1 MAVTRRPRKI
11 EDIYP
16 LSPLQEGLLFHNVLE
31 GTATD
36 VYVAQVTTD
45 FEGPLDTEALRNAS
59 AALLAR
65 YPNLRVA
72 FRQRKSGE
80 WAQLVLREVD
90 LPWRTVDLGDLPET
104 SRASRAEAE
113 ALEDRSRRFDLGQ
126 APLVR
131 FTLIHLGGQRHR
143 FVLTNHHILL
153 DGWSMQILMRE
164 LLALYLAKGDDSGLP
179 RPRPYRDH
187 LTWLAEQDTGAA
199 IRAWSEA
206 LAGLE
211 EPTRVAALA
220 PGQPPVVPEQVRFG
234 LDGRETQALTAL
246 AREHGLTLNT
256 VVQGAW
262 SLLLSR
268 ITGIDDVVFGVTVSG
283 RPPELDGVEDM
294 VGLFI
299 NTLPLRLR
307 LRPAEPLAAMLARL
321 QEEQSRLLA
330 HQHLGL
336 AEIQRLTDVGELFDT
351 SMVFENYPLDA
362 SGLDRATDGLRVLRT
377 EGYDATHY
385 PLGLVCMPDS
395 TLRFQLDYRPDVFRR
410 EEAEELA
417 EHLLGILRLLL
428 DAPQAP
434 VGRVD
439 ALAAGQRERLLVDWN
454 RTERPVPAGILPRLF
469 ETQVARTPDETA
481 VVFQD
486 TRVTYRELNA
496 RVNRL
501 ARLFTEQGVG
511 PEDVVAVVLPRSV
524 DSMVALLA
532 AMKAGAVYLP
542 VDPEYPADRT
552 SFMLTDSAPSLVV
565 TVSTAADRVAVLD
578 GSGVPVIRLDGAETR
593 DALDGRPDTN
603 PVAAP
608 VTPAGGAYILYTS
621 GSTGRPKAALIT
633 HASLSNLLHHHQY
646 EVLSRVVDSVGG
658 RRLRMAHTASF
669 SFDASWGLFLWMAAH
684 GHELHLLDD
693 DTRHDPEA
701 FARQVHEQRIDVVDM
716 TPSECQHLLLAGL
729 LDADRHRPSLV
740 VLGGE
745 AIGEGLRRELTSV
758 DGLLAFNFYG
768 PTECTADS
776 VTGVVRDAR
785 PAELGTPVS
794 NAQVYVLDA
803 ALRPAPVGVAG
814 ELYVAGAGV
823 ARGYLGRPG
832 LTSERFVANPFG
844 PAGSRMYRTG
854 DVVRWTDEGLVEFI
868 GRADDQ
874 VKVRGFRIE
883 LGEIE
888 SLLGA
893 HGSVAQAA
901 VVVREDR
908 PGDKRLVAYVSPTEG
923 TGAGPAALR
932 QYVAERLPQHM
943 VPAAVVPLP
952 ELPLTPTGKLDRRA
966 LPAPDWDGAI
976 ESARRPRTGQEE
988 ILAHL
993 FADVLGLERVGI
1005 DDSFF
1010 DLGGHSLLATRL
1022 VSRIRTALGVELS
1035 VRALFET
1042 PSVAGLAGLLGQAV
1056 SARTPV
1062 VARAVRPERL
1072 PLSYAQQ
1079 RLWFLHQYEP
1089 GSALYNIPV
1098 ALRLTGTLDEEALH
1112 AALADVTA
1120 RHEALRTV
1128 YAQDDQGTQ
1137 GAHQIILTPDRATPA
1152 FEVREVTE
1160 DQLASELSDA
1170 VGQGFD
1176 LTRDLPLRTTLF
1188 HLGETEHVLLLVVH
1202 HIAADGWS
1210 LTPLA
1215 RDLTTAYGAR
1225 IAGQG
1230 PAWAP
1235 LPVQYADHTL
1245 WQRDVLGTEDDPD
1258 SVLSKQLAYWTQTL
1272 AGLPAE
1278 LELPTDRP
1286 RPTTPSHQGGTVT
1299 FTIPADLHTRI
1310 TRLARQEQAST
1321 FMVLQAALAVLLS
1334 RLGAGTD
1341 IPIGSPIAGR
1351 TDDAVED
1358 LVGFFVNTLVL
1369 RTDLTGNP
1377 TFTELLARVRETD
1390 LAAYAHQDIPFE
1402 RLVEALNPERSTSR
1416 HPLFQTMLSLHNL
1429 DSRTATASLASW
1441 PGVETSE
1448 QSIGSSAARF
1458 DLAFN
1463 LGELYNDDSS
1473 AAGIDAELEFSADL
1487 FDRES
1492 AELLGRRFVRVLE
1505 TVVSAPGA
1513 RVGRVGVLAVDERLR
1528 VLEEWNDTR
1537 SADADA
1543 DAGVGVGGDVVGRFR
1558 AQVARVPGAAAVVF
1572 GGVAVSYAELDAR
1585 SDRLARLLVEAG
1597 VGPERYA
1604 AVMLPRTAD
1613 LVTVLLAV
1621 LKTGGAYLPLDAD
1634 FPADRL
1640 AFMQEETRPVLVID
1654 EQWLEGARERE
1665 PHPATHLPAL
1675 TRPDQA
1681 AYVLY
1686 TSGSTGR
1693 PKGVVVSR
1701 GALANLL
1708 TDMRE
1713 RIPLADGDRL
1723 LAVTTVGFDIAGL
1736 ELFAPLTAGAAVVVA
1751 PTGVVHDPEQ
1761 LRALLTGEQI
1771 TVMQATPSL
1780 WRSVADDAGAAAA
1793 LAGVR
1798 VLAGGEALP
1807 ADLADRL
1814 TEAAA
1819 QVTNVYGPT
1828 ETTIWSTATTLT
1840 TGAPVTIGRPLT
1852 NTRVYVLDD
1861 HLQPVPVGV
1870 PGELYIAGEGVA
1882 RGYQLRPAL
1891 TAERFVADPY
1901 GPAGTRMYRTGDV
1914 VRWTPDGHLTYLRRA
1929 DDQVKVRGHR
1939 IELGEIE
1946 ALLGSHPAVA
1956 RAAVIVRDE
1965 RLVAY
1970 TTGEAVTPED
1980 LRSHLAQSLPAYM
1993 VPSAFVVLDVL
2004 PLTANGKLDR
2014 KALPTP
2020 RWDGVESSGRG
2031 PRNDREEILCHLFA
2045 DVLGLERV
2053 GIDDSFFD
2061 LGGHSLLAT
2070 RLVARIRTT
2079 LGAELSV
2086 RALFDTPSVAGL
2098 AHVLTGA
2105 GHARA
2110 AVTAQ
2115 PRPARIPL
2123 SPAQQGQWFLHKLE
2137 GPNAT
2142 YNIPIALRLT
2152 GTLDHDALRAALT
2165 DVTARHE
2172 ALRTVYAEDDQGARQ
2187 IILTP
2192 DQATPVFEVCAVTS
2206 DGLVGALAD
2215 AARHA
2220 FDLTRELPLRT
2231 TLFRLDESE
2240 HVLLLLVH
2248 HIAADEGSFA
2258 PLARDLTTAYTA
2270 RTTGQDPAWAPL
2282 PVQYA
2287 DHTLWQRDVLGTEDD
2302 PDSVLSKQLAYWT
2315 QTLAGLPA
2323 ELELPTDRPRPATPS
2338 HQGGTV
2344 TFTIPTDLRERIEA
2358 LARQEQASTFMVL
2371 QAALAVLLSRL
2382 GAGTDIP
2389 IGSPIAGRTDD
2400 AVEDLVGF
2408 FVNTLVLRTDLTGNP
2423 TFTQLLARVRE
2434 TDLAAYAHQDIPFER
2449 LVEALNPERSANRH
2463 PLFQVRLVVQNA
2475 DPRSSAGNALALPGL
2490 SVSTEATSDEGA
2502 KFDLLLRLYDADSGL
2517 GGVLEYSADLYDA
2530 STAESL
2536 AERFVRVLRNAVTD
2550 PERPVGRIDVL
2561 DAAER
2566 GRLLETWNATAR
2578 DVEPASVVELFAA
2591 QVARTP
2597 DAEALLFEESTLTY
2611 AELDERSN
2619 RLARLLVEHGVGPER
2634 FVAVALPRSVE
2645 LIVSLLAV
2653 LKAGG
2658 AYLPLDLDQPAERV
2672 RYMVE
2677 DADPL
2682 LIVTDERSSGLLAG
2696 TPDRKVL
2703 RWDAEETRRAPS
2715 EASGD
2720 AIGSRGGTAAD
2731 RFRPGGLPLPNDPAY
2746 VIYTSGS
2753 TGRPKGVVVEHRSV
2767 GAYLQRA
2774 RRVYPDAAGTAL
2786 LHSRIAFDL
2795 TVTALY
2801 TPLVS
2806 GGRVRLA
2813 DLKDESG
2820 SSVTSVRPTF
2830 MKATPSH
2837 LALLGSL
2844 PDTASPTGTLMLGG
2858 EQLLGENLAEWRARH
2873 PDVTVVNAYGPT
2885 EATVNCTDYT
2895 LEPGA
2900 PTPSGPVPI
2909 GRPFWNTRAYVLDAN
2924 LQPVPA
2930 GVPGELYIAGT
2941 GLARGYLGRPD
2952 MTAERFVANP
2962 FDASGSGSR
2971 MYRTGDLALWGR
2983 DGQLRYVGRAD
2994 QQVKLRGYR
3003 LELGE
3008 IESVL
3013 VGMTGV
3019 HQAAVLLREDGS
3031 GDKRLVAYVV
3041 PGSGHGT
3048 APTAATLRAHAAESL
3063 PDYMVPSAF
3072 VLLDALP
3079 LTANGKLDRGALPV
3093 PVEDREPSTAAQKAH
3108 NPWEEVLGRLFADVL
3123 GVEEVGREDDFFEL
3137 GGHSLLAIRLLA
3149 RARSALGMTLSVR
3162 DMFDNPTV
3170 AGLARLMTVA
3180 GRTGRPVV
3188 ARAVRPERLPLSYA
3202 QQRLWFLHQYEPGS
3216 ALYNIPV
3223 ALRLTGTLDHDALRA
3238 ALADVTARHEALRT
3252 VYAQDDQG
3260 AHQIILTPDR
3270 ATPVF
3275 EVREVTEE
3283 RLDGELSDAVG
3294 QGFDLTRDL
3303 PLRTTL
3309 FHLGETDH
3317 VLLLVVHHIAAD
3329 GWSLTP
3335 LARDLTTA
3343 YGARIAGQA
3352 PAWAP
3357 LPVQYADHTLWQ
3369 RDVLGT
3375 EDDPDSVLSKQ
3386 LAYWEKTLAGLPA
3399 ELELPT
3405 DRPRPATPS
3414 HQGGTVTFTIPAD
3427 LHTRIT
3433 HLARQEQA
3441 STFMVLQAA
3450 LAVLLSR
3457 LGAGTDIPIGSPIA
3471 GRTDDAVED
3480 LVGFFVNTLVL
3491 RTDLTGNPT
3500 FTELL
3505 ARVRETDLAA
3515 YAHQDIPFERLVEA
3529 VNPERST
3536 SRHPL
3541 FQTMLSLQNVDPAAV
3556 ATAGR
3561 FPGLSVS
3568 PVDAEAAVSKF
3579 DLLLAMQELEAPD
3592 GGRSGGVRAVLEF
3605 SADLFDQ
3612 ESAERL
3618 SRRFVQI
3625 LDAVTAAPDTRIGQA
3640 PVLDTDEQHT
3650 LLTQWAHGTTT
3661 PTTNDLDLIG
3671 QLRTHATR
3679 TPDAAAVIYGDTAT
3693 SYADLDARS
3702 DRLARLLVEAGMGP
3716 ERYAA
3721 VLLPRTTD
3729 LVTVLLAVL
3738 KTGGAYLP
3746 LDADFPADRLAF
3758 MQEETR
3764 PVLVIDEQWLERA
3777 WEREPAAGGVLPA
3790 SVDPAL
3796 AAYVLYTSGSTGRPK
3811 GVVVSRGALANLLT
3825 DMRQRIPL
3833 TSEDRLLA
3841 VTTVG
3846 FDIAGLELFAPLTAG
3861 AAVIVAPSGVV
3872 HEPKQLRA
3880 LLTGERVTVM
3890 QATPSLW
3897 RSVADDAG
3905 AAAALAGVRV
3915 LAGGEAL
3922 PADLAGRL
3930 TEAAAQ
3936 VTNVYGPTETTI
3948 WSTATTLTAG
3958 EPVTIGQPLANTR
3971 VYVLDDH
3978 LQPVPVGV
3986 PGELYIAGEGV
3997 ARGYQLRPALTAER
4011 FVADPYGPAGTR
4023 MYRTG
4028 DVVRWTPDGRLTY
4041 LRRADDQVKVR
4052 GHRIELGEIEALLGS
4067 HPAVAR
4073 AAVIVRD
4080 ERLIAYTTGEAVTPE
4095 DLRSHLAQSLPAYM
4109 VPSAF
4114 VTLDALPLT
4123 ANGKLDRKAL
4133 PDPDWDGVNASARGP
4148 RTPHEE
4154 VLCHLFADVL
4164 GLERVGI
4171 DDSFFDLGGHSL
4183 LATRLVSRIRTA
4195 LGVELSVRALF
4206 ESPSVAGLAHALAGA
4221 GRARTAVTAR
4231 RRPERLPLS
4240 YAQRRLWFLHQYEPG
4255 SALYNIPVALR
4266 LTGTLDHD
4274 ALHAALTDV
4283 TTRHEALRTVYAQDD
4298 QGAHQI
4304 ILTPD
4309 RATPAFEVREVTE
4322 EQLDAAVATT
4332 AAQGFD
4338 LTRDLPLRTT
4348 LFHLGETDHVL
4359 LLVVHHIAADGWSLT
4374 PLARDLTTAYTA
4386 RTTGQAPAWAP
4397 LPVQYADHTL
4407 WQRDLLGTED
4417 DPEAPINRQLAYWEQ
4432 ALSGLPAE
4440 LELPTDR
4447 PRPATP
4453 SHQGGT
4459 VTFTIPADLHTRIT
4473 HLARQ
4478 EQASTFMV
4486 LQAAL
4491 AVLLSRLGAGTDIP
4505 IGSPIAGRTDDAV
4518 EDLVGFFV
4526 NTLVLRTDL
4535 TGNPTFTELLAR
4547 VRETDLAA
4555 YAHQDIPFERLVE
4568 AVNPERST
4576 SRHPLFQT
4584 MLNPNVL
4591 TSAVTGTVEFGDLKA
4606 AHQPSTTGT
4615 SRYDL
4620 SLSYAELGSSE
4631 GIDAVLEFSADL
4643 FDQGS
4648 AERLSRR
4655 FVQILDAVTA
4665 APDTH
4670 IGHAPVL
4677 DTDEQHTLLT
4687 QWAHGTTTP
4696 TTNDLDLIG
4705 QLRTHATRTPD
4716 AAAVIYGDTATS
4728 YADLDARS
4736 DRLARLLVEAGMGPE
4751 RYAAV
4756 LLPRTT
4762 DLVTVLLAVLKT
4774 GGAYLP
4780 LDADFPADRLAF
4792 MQEETRPVLVIDEQW
4807 LERAW
4812 EREPA
4817 AGGVLP
4823 ASVDPALAAYVLYT
4837 SGSTGRPKGV
4847 VVSRGALA
4855 NLLTD
4860 MRQRI
4865 PLTSEDRL
4873 LAVTT
4878 VGFDIAGLELFAPLT
4893 AGAAVVVAPT
4903 GVVHDPDQLRALLT
4917 DERVTVMQAT
4927 PSLWRSVADDAG
4939 TAAALAGV
4947 RVLAGGEALPAD
4959 LADRLTEAAAQVTNV
4974 YGPTETTIWSTAT
4987 TLTAGEPVTIG
4998 QPLANTRVYVLD
5010 DHLQPVPV
5018 GVPGELYIAGEGVA
5032 RGYQLRPALT
5042 AERFVADPY
5051 GPAGT
5056 RMYRTGDVVR
5066 WTPDGRLTYLRR
5078 ADDQVKVRGHRI
5090 ELGEIEALLGS
5101 HPAVARAAVI
5111 VRDDRLI
5118 AYTTGETVTPQDL
5131 RTHLTQSL
5139 PAYMIP
5145 AAFVT
5150 LDALPLTANGKL
5162 DRKALPDPDWDGV
5175 STSARGPR
5183 TPHEEVLCR
5192 IFADALG
5199 LGRVG
5204 IDDDFFDLGGDSI
5217 RSLQLVAQAR
5227 REGVSFTV
5235 RDVFEHRTVAVLAAN
5250 ARFDADAPVVADFEA
5265 DAPLTGLSQEELDRL
5280 QAEWGA

>member
-45 FEGPLDTEALRNAS
+45 FEGPLDTGALRDAS

-80 WAQLVLREVD
+80 WAQLVLREVE
-90 LPWRTVDLGDLPET
+90 LPWRTVDLGGLAE
-104 SRASRAEAE
+104 ASREGRAQAE

-164 LLALYLAKGDDSGLP
+164 LLALYLAKGDDTGLP

-199 IRAWSEA
+199 VRAWSEA

-234 LDGRETQALTAL
+234 LDGQETRALTAL

-307 LRPAEPLAAMLARL
+307 LRPAEPLADMLTRL

-336 AEIQRLTDVGELFDT
+336 AEIQRLTAVGELFDT

-395 TLRFQLDYRPDVFRR
+395 TLRFQLDYRPDVFHA

-428 DAPQAP
+428 DAPHAP

-439 ALAAGQRERLLVDWN
+439 ALAAAQRERLLVDWN
-454 RTERPVPAGILPRLF
+454 RTERPVPADILPRLF
-469 ETQVARTPDETA
+469 EAQVARTPDETA

-486 TRVTYRELNA
+486 TRVTYRQLNA

-501 ARLFTEQGVG
+501 ARLITEQGVG

-542 VDPEYPADRT
+542 VDPEYPAERT

-565 TVSTAADRVAVLD
+565 TVAAAADRTAVLD
-578 GSGVPVIRLDGAETR
+578 GSGVPVIRLDDAETR
-593 DALDGRPDTN
+593 RALDGRPDTN

-608 VTPAGGAYILYTS
+608 VAPAGGAYILYTS

-646 EVLSRVVDSVGG
+646 EVLTRVVDSVGG

-701 FARQVHEQRIDVVDM
+701 FARQVDEQRIDVVDM

-745 AIGEGLRRELTSV
+745 AIGESLRRELTSV
-758 DGLLAFNFYG
+758 EGLLAFNFYG

-893 HGSVAQAA
+893 HDAVAQAA

-908 PGDKRLVAYVSPTEG
+908 PGDKRLVAYVSLTEDA
-923 TGAGPAALR
+923 GADPAALR
-932 QYVAERLPQHM
+932 RYVAERLPQHM

-966 LPAPDWDGAI
+966 LPAPDWDGTI

-1042 PSVAGLAGLLGQAV
+1042 PSVAGLAASLGQAV

-1062 VARAVRPERL
+1062 VARAVRPERV

-1098 ALRLTGTLDEEALH
+1098 ALRLTGTLDQDALRT
-1112 AALADVTA
+1112 ALTDVTA
-1120 RHEALRTV
+1120 RHEALRTL
-1128 YAQDDQGTQ
+1128 YAQDDH
-1137 GAHQIILTPDRATPA
+1137 GAHQVILTPDRATPL
-1152 FEVREVTE
+1152 FEVRDATE
-1160 DQLASELSDA
+1160 DRLADALSHT

-1188 HLGETEHVLLLVVH
+1188 RLDETEHVLLLVVH

-1215 RDLTTAYGAR
+1215 RDLTLAYTARVAEREPSWTPLPVQYADHTLWQRDVLGTEDDPDSVLSKQLAYWEQALSGLPAELDLPTDRPRPATPSHQGGTVTFTIPAELHTRITQLARQEQASTFMVLQAALAVLLSRLGAGTDIPIGSPIAGRTDDAVEDLVGFFVNTLVLRTDLSGNPTFTELLARVRETDLAAYAHQDIPFERLVEAVNPDRSTSRHPLFQTMLSLHNLDSRTATASLASWPGAEMSEQSIGSSAARFDLAFNLGELHDDDSSAAGIDAELEFSADLFDRESAELLGRRFVRVLEAVVSAPGARVGRVGVLAEDERLRVLEEWNDTRSADAGADVDAGDVVACVRAWVARVPEAAAVVFGGVTVSYAELEARSERLARLLVEAGVGPERYAAVMLPRSADLVIVLLAVLKTGGAYLPLDADFPEERLAFMREETRPVLVIDEEWLAGTWEREPAAGTSLPVAVDPALAAYVLYTSGSTGRPKGVVVSRGALANLLCDMRGRIPLAGGDRLLAVTTVGFDIAGLELFAPLTAGAAVVVAPSGVVHDPEQLRALLTGERVTVMQATPSLWRSVVDDAGAAAALAGVRVLVGGEALPVDLAERLTEVAAQVTNVYGPTETTIWSTATALSAGAPVTIGQPVANTRVYVLDAHLQPVPVGVPGELYIAGEGVARGYQLRPGLTAERFVADPYGPAGTRMYRTGDVVRWTPDGHLTYLRRADDQVKVRGHRIELGEIETLLTTHPAVARAAVIVRDERLIAYTTGETVSSQELRRHLAQSLPAYMVPSAFVTLDALPLTANGKLDRKALPTPQFDGVETSGRGPRDDREEILCHLFADVLGLERVGIDDSFFDLGGHSLLATRLVARIRTTLDAEVPVRALFDTPSVAGLARALGEAGHARAALTAQPRPERVPLSPAQQGQWFLHKLEGPNATYNIPIVLRLTGPLDQDALRAALTDVTARHEALRTVYAEDEHGAHQVILTPDQATPLFEVRAVTSEGLVGALADAAGHAFDLTRDLPLRTTLFRLGETEHVLLLLIHHIAADEGSFAPLARDLTTAYVER
-1225 IAGQG
+1225 VAGRE
-1230 PAWAP
+1230 PSWTP

-1278 LELPTDRP
+1278 LDLPTDRP
-1286 RPTTPSHQGGTVT
+1286 RPATPSHQGGTVT
-1299 FTIPADLHTRI
+1299 FTIPADLRERI
-1310 TRLARQEQAST
+1310 ETLARQEQAST

-1402 RLVEALNPERSTSR
+1402 RLVEALNPERS
-1416 HPLFQTMLSLHNL
+1416 
-1429 DSRTATASLASW
+1429 
-1441 PGVETSE
+1441 
-1448 QSIGSSAARF
+1448 
-1458 DLAFN
+1458 
-1463 LGELYNDDSS
+1463 
-1473 AAGIDAELEFSADL
+1473 
-1487 FDRES
+1487 
-1492 AELLGRRFVRVLE
+1492 
-1505 TVVSAPGA
+1505 
-1513 RVGRVGVLAVDERLR
+1513 
-1528 VLEEWNDTR
+1528 
-1537 SADADA
+1537 
-1543 DAGVGVGGDVVGRFR
+1543 
-1558 AQVARVPGAAAVVF
+1558 
-1572 GGVAVSYAELDAR
+1572 
-1585 SDRLARLLVEAG
+1585 
-1597 VGPERYA
+1597 
-1604 AVMLPRTAD
+1604 
-1613 LVTVLLAV
+1613 
-1621 LKTGGAYLPLDAD
+1621 
-1634 FPADRL
+1634 
-1640 AFMQEETRPVLVID
+1640 
-1654 EQWLEGARERE
+1654 
-1665 PHPATHLPAL
+1665 
-1675 TRPDQA
+1675 
-1681 AYVLY
+1681 
-1686 TSGSTGR
+1686 
-1693 PKGVVVSR
+1693 
-1701 GALANLL
+1701 
-1708 TDMRE
+1708 
-1713 RIPLADGDRL
+1713 
-1723 LAVTTVGFDIAGL
+1723 
-1736 ELFAPLTAGAAVVVA
+1736 
-1751 PTGVVHDPEQ
+1751 
-1761 LRALLTGEQI
+1761 
-1771 TVMQATPSL
+1771 
-1780 WRSVADDAGAAAA
+1780 
-1793 LAGVR
+1793 
-1798 VLAGGEALP
+1798 
-1807 ADLADRL
+1807 
-1814 TEAAA
+1814 
-1819 QVTNVYGPT
+1819 
-1828 ETTIWSTATTLT
+1828 
-1840 TGAPVTIGRPLT
+1840 
-1852 NTRVYVLDD
+1852 
-1861 HLQPVPVGV
+1861 
-1870 PGELYIAGEGVA
+1870 
-1882 RGYQLRPAL
+1882 
-1891 TAERFVADPY
+1891 
-1901 GPAGTRMYRTGDV
+1901 
-1914 VRWTPDGHLTYLRRA
+1914 
-1929 DDQVKVRGHR
+1929 
-1939 IELGEIE
+1939 
-1946 ALLGSHPAVA
+1946 
-1956 RAAVIVRDE
+1956 
-1965 RLVAY
+1965 
-1970 TTGEAVTPED
+1970 
-1980 LRSHLAQSLPAYM
+1980 
-1993 VPSAFVVLDVL
+1993 
-2004 PLTANGKLDR
+2004 
-2014 KALPTP
+2014 
-2020 RWDGVESSGRG
+2020 
-2031 PRNDREEILCHLFA
+2031 
-2045 DVLGLERV
+2045 
-2053 GIDDSFFD
+2053 
-2061 LGGHSLLAT
+2061 
-2070 RLVARIRTT
+2070 
-2079 LGAELSV
+2079 
-2086 RALFDTPSVAGL
+2086 
-2098 AHVLTGA
+2098 
-2105 GHARA
+2105 
-2110 AVTAQ
+2110 
-2115 PRPARIPL
+2115 
-2123 SPAQQGQWFLHKLE
+2123 
-2137 GPNAT
+2137 
-2142 YNIPIALRLT
+2142 
-2152 GTLDHDALRAALT
+2152 
-2165 DVTARHE
+2165 
-2172 ALRTVYAEDDQGARQ
+2172 
-2187 IILTP
+2187 
-2192 DQATPVFEVCAVTS
+2192 
-2206 DGLVGALAD
+2206 
-2215 AARHA
+2215 
-2220 FDLTRELPLRT
+2220 
-2231 TLFRLDESE
+2231 
-2240 HVLLLLVH
+2240 
-2248 HIAADEGSFA
+2248 
-2258 PLARDLTTAYTA
+2258 
-2270 RTTGQDPAWAPL
+2270 
-2282 PVQYA
+2282 
-2287 DHTLWQRDVLGTEDD
+2287 
-2302 PDSVLSKQLAYWT
+2302 
-2315 QTLAGLPA
+2315 
-2323 ELELPTDRPRPATPS
+2323 
-2338 HQGGTV
+2338 
-2344 TFTIPTDLRERIEA
+2344 
-2358 LARQEQASTFMVL
+2358 
-2371 QAALAVLLSRL
+2371 
-2382 GAGTDIP
+2382 
-2389 IGSPIAGRTDD
+2389 
-2400 AVEDLVGF
+2400 
-2408 FVNTLVLRTDLTGNP
+2408 
-2423 TFTQLLARVRE
+2423 
-2434 TDLAAYAHQDIPFER
+2434 
-2449 LVEALNPERSANRH
+2449 ANRH

-2475 DPRSSAGNALALPGL
+2475 DPRSSAGAALVLPGL
-2490 SVSTEATSDEGA
+2490 TVSTEATSDEGA

-2530 STAESL
+2530 ATAESL
-2536 AERFVRVLRNAVTD
+2536 AQRFVRGLRGAVTE

-2561 DAAER
+2561 DDAER

-2578 DVEPASVVELFAA
+2578 DVDPAGVVELFAA

-2597 DAEALLFEESTLTY
+2597 DAEALLFEETTLTY

-2619 RLARLLVEHGVGPER
+2619 RLARLLAEYGVGPER

-2677 DADPL
+2677 DASPL
-2682 LIVTDERSSGLLAG
+2682 LILTDERSSGLVAE

-2703 RWDAEETRRAPS
+2703 VWDTEETRRALA

-2720 AIGSRGGTAAD
+2720 AIGSLGGTATGGS
-2731 RFRPGGLPLPNDPAY
+2731 RPGGLPLPNDPAY

-2786 LHSRIAFDL
+2786 LHSRVAFDL

-2813 DLKDESG
+2813 DLKDDSG
-2820 SSVTSVRPTF
+2820 GAGTSVRPTF

-2844 PDTASPTGTLMLGG
+2844 PDTVSPTGTLILGG

-2909 GRPFWNTRAYVLDAN
+2909 GRPFWNTRAYVLDAH

-2952 MTAERFVANP
+2952 MTAERFVADP

-2971 MYRTGDLALWGR
+2971 MYRTGDLALWGK

-3013 VGMTGV
+3013 VGTAGV
-3019 HQAAVLLREDGS
+3019 HQAAVVLTEDGS

-3041 PGSGHGT
+3041 PGTGRQA
-3048 APTAATLRAHAAESL
+3048 APTAATLRAHLAESL

-3093 PVEDREPSTAAQKAH
+3093 PVEEREPSAPVQKAH

-3188 ARAVRPERLPLSYA
+3188 ARAVRPERVPLSYA

-3223 ALRLTGTLDHDALRA
+3223 ALRLTGTLDQDALRE

-3252 VYAQDDQG
+3252 LYAQDDQG
-3260 AHQIILTPDR
+3260 AHQVILTPDR
-3270 ATPVF
+3270 ATPLF
-3275 EVREVTEE
+3275 EVRDVTED
-3283 RLDGELSDAVG
+3283 RLADALSHTVG

-3309 FHLGETDH
+3309 FRLDETEH

-3335 LARDLTTA
+3335 LARDLTLA
-3343 YGARIAGQA
+3343 YSARTTGQA

-3386 LAYWEKTLAGLPA
+3386 LAYWTRTLAGLPA
-3399 ELELPT
+3399 ELDLPT

-3414 HQGGTVTFTIPAD
+3414 HQGGTVTFTIPAELHTRITQLARQEQASTFMVLQAALAVLLSRLGAGTDIPIGSPIAGRTDDAVEDLVGFFVNTLVLRTDLSGNPTFTELLARVRETDLAAYAHQDIPFERLVEAVNPDRSTSRHPLFQTMLSLQNVDPAAVATAGRFPGLSVRPVDAEGAVSKFDLLLAMQELEAPDGGRSGGVRAVLEFSADLFDQESAELLTRRFVQILDAVITAPDTRIGHTPVLDTDEQHTLLTTWANGTPAPITDDHDLITRLRAHAAHTPDAPAVIHGDTTTSYADLEARSDRLARLLVEAGMGPERYAAVMLPRTNDLVTVLLAVLKTGGAYLPLDADFPADRLAFMRDETRPVLVIDEEWLEGTWGREPAAGTSLPAAVDPALAAYVLYTSGSTGRPKGVVVSRGALANLLADMRGRIPLAGGDRLLAVTTVGFDIAGLELFAPLTAGAAVVVAPSGVVHDPEQLRVLLTDEQVTVMQATPSLWRSVTADKGAAAALAGVRVLAGGEALPVDLADRLTEVAAQVTNVYGPTETTIWSTATALSAGAPVTIGQPMANTRVYVLDDHLQPVPVGVPGELYIAGEGVARGYQLRPGLTAERFVADPYGPAGTRMYRTGDVVRWTPDGHLTYLRRADDQVKVRGHRIELGEIETLLTTHPAVARAAVIVRDERLIAYTTGETVSSQELRRHLAQSLPAYMVPSAFVTLDALPLTANGKLDRKALPDPDWDGVHTSARGPRTPHEEVLCHLFADVLGLERVGIDDSFFDLGGHSLLATRLVSRIRTALGVELSVRALFEAPSVAGLAHALAGAGQARTAVTARRRPERVPLSYAQQRLWFLHQYEPGSALYNIPVALRLTGTLDQDALRTALTDVTARHEALRTLYAQDDQGAHQVILTPERATPLFEVRDVTEADLDAAVATTAARGFDLTRDLPLRTTLFRLDETEHVLLLVVHHIAADGWSLTPLARDLTLAYSARTTGQAPTWAPLPVQYADHTLWQRELLGTEDDPEALINRQLAYWEQALSGLPAELDLPTDRPRPATPSHQGGTVTFTIPTD

-3433 HLARQEQA
+3433 QLARQEQA

-3529 VNPERST
+3529 VNP
-3536 SRHPL
+3536 
-3541 FQTMLSLQNVDPAAV
+3541 D
-3556 ATAGR
+3556 
-3561 FPGLSVS
+3561 
-3568 PVDAEAAVSKF
+3568 
-3579 DLLLAMQELEAPD
+3579 
-3592 GGRSGGVRAVLEF
+3592 
-3605 SADLFDQ
+3605 
-3612 ESAERL
+3612 
-3618 SRRFVQI
+3618 
-3625 LDAVTAAPDTRIGQA
+3625 
-3640 PVLDTDEQHT
+3640 
-3650 LLTQWAHGTTT
+3650 
-3661 PTTNDLDLIG
+3661 
-3671 QLRTHATR
+3671 
-3679 TPDAAAVIYGDTAT
+3679 
-3693 SYADLDARS
+3693 
-3702 DRLARLLVEAGMGP
+3702 
-3716 ERYAA
+3716 
-3721 VLLPRTTD
+3721 
-3729 LVTVLLAVL
+3729 
-3738 KTGGAYLP
+3738 
-3746 LDADFPADRLAF
+3746 
-3758 MQEETR
+3758 
-3764 PVLVIDEQWLERA
+3764 
-3777 WEREPAAGGVLPA
+3777 
-3790 SVDPAL
+3790 
-3796 AAYVLYTSGSTGRPK
+3796 
-3811 GVVVSRGALANLLT
+3811 
-3825 DMRQRIPL
+3825 
-3833 TSEDRLLA
+3833 
-3841 VTTVG
+3841 
-3846 FDIAGLELFAPLTAG
+3846 
-3861 AAVIVAPSGVV
+3861 
-3872 HEPKQLRA
+3872 
-3880 LLTGERVTVM
+3880 
-3890 QATPSLW
+3890 
-3897 RSVADDAG
+3897 
-3905 AAAALAGVRV
+3905 
-3915 LAGGEAL
+3915 
-3922 PADLAGRL
+3922 
-3930 TEAAAQ
+3930 
-3936 VTNVYGPTETTI
+3936 
-3948 WSTATTLTAG
+3948 
-3958 EPVTIGQPLANTR
+3958 
-3971 VYVLDDH
+3971 
-3978 LQPVPVGV
+3978 
-3986 PGELYIAGEGV
+3986 
-3997 ARGYQLRPALTAER
+3997 
-4011 FVADPYGPAGTR
+4011 
-4023 MYRTG
+4023 
-4028 DVVRWTPDGRLTY
+4028 
-4041 LRRADDQVKVR
+4041 
-4052 GHRIELGEIEALLGS
+4052 
-4067 HPAVAR
+4067 
-4073 AAVIVRD
+4073 
-4080 ERLIAYTTGEAVTPE
+4080 
-4095 DLRSHLAQSLPAYM
+4095 
-4109 VPSAF
+4109 
-4114 VTLDALPLT
+4114 
-4123 ANGKLDRKAL
+4123 
-4133 PDPDWDGVNASARGP
+4133 
-4148 RTPHEE
+4148 
-4154 VLCHLFADVL
+4154 
-4164 GLERVGI
+4164 
-4171 DDSFFDLGGHSL
+4171 
-4183 LATRLVSRIRTA
+4183 
-4195 LGVELSVRALF
+4195 
-4206 ESPSVAGLAHALAGA
+4206 
-4221 GRARTAVTAR
+4221 
-4231 RRPERLPLS
+4231 
-4240 YAQRRLWFLHQYEPG
+4240 
-4255 SALYNIPVALR
+4255 
-4266 LTGTLDHD
+4266 
-4274 ALHAALTDV
+4274 
-4283 TTRHEALRTVYAQDD
+4283 
-4298 QGAHQI
+4298 
-4304 ILTPD
+4304 
-4309 RATPAFEVREVTE
+4309 
-4322 EQLDAAVATT
+4322 
-4332 AAQGFD
+4332 
-4338 LTRDLPLRTT
+4338 
-4348 LFHLGETDHVL
+4348 
-4359 LLVVHHIAADGWSLT
+4359 
-4374 PLARDLTTAYTA
+4374 
-4386 RTTGQAPAWAP
+4386 
-4397 LPVQYADHTL
+4397 
-4407 WQRDLLGTED
+4407 
-4417 DPEAPINRQLAYWEQ
+4417 
-4432 ALSGLPAE
+4432 
-4440 LELPTDR
+4440 
-4447 PRPATP
+4447 
-4453 SHQGGT
+4453 
-4459 VTFTIPADLHTRIT
+4459 
-4473 HLARQ
+4473 
-4478 EQASTFMV
+4478 
-4486 LQAAL
+4486 
-4491 AVLLSRLGAGTDIP
+4491 
-4505 IGSPIAGRTDDAV
+4505 
-4518 EDLVGFFV
+4518 
-4526 NTLVLRTDL
+4526 
-4535 TGNPTFTELLAR
+4535 
-4547 VRETDLAA
+4547 
-4555 YAHQDIPFERLVE
+4555 
-4568 AVNPERST
+4568 RST

-4606 AHQPSTTGT
+4606 AHQPSSTGT

-4620 SLSYAELGSSE
+4620 SLSYAELGSAA

-4643 FDQGS
+4643 FDQES
-4648 AERLSRR
+4648 AELLTRR
-4655 FVQILDAVTA
+4655 FVQILDAVIT
-4665 APDTH
+4665 APDTR
-4670 IGHAPVL
+4670 IGHTPVL

-4687 QWAHGTTTP
+4687 TWANGTPAPIT
-4696 TTNDLDLIG
+4696 DDHDLITR
-4705 QLRTHATRTPD
+4705 LRAHAAHTPD
-4716 AAAVIYGDTATS
+4716 APAVIHGDTTTS
-4728 YADLDARS
+4728 YADLEARS

-4756 LLPRTT
+4756 TLPRTN

-4792 MQEETRPVLVIDEQW
+4792 MRDETRPVLVIDEEW
-4807 LERAW
+4807 LDGVR
-4812 EREPA
+4812 EREPDP
-4817 AGGVLP
+4817 VTHLP
-4823 ASVDPALAAYVLYT
+4823 VGTRPDQAAYVLYT

-4847 VVSRGALA
+4847 VISRGALA

-4860 MRQRI
+4860 MRGRI
-4865 PLTSEDRL
+4865 PLTGEDRL

-4903 GVVHDPDQLRALLT
+4903 GVVHDPEQLRALLT
-4917 DERVTVMQAT
+4917 DEHVTVMQAT
-4927 PSLWRSVADDAG
+4927 PSLWRSVVDDAG
-4939 TAAALAGV
+4939 AAAALAGV
-4947 RVLAGGEALPAD
+4947 RVLAGGEALPTD
-4959 LADRLTEAAAQVTNV
+4959 LADRLTEVAAQVTNV

-4987 TLTAGEPVTIG
+4987 TLTAGDAVTIG
-4998 QPLANTRVYVLD
+4998 RPLTNTRVYVLD

-5032 RGYQLRPALT
+5032 RGYQLRPGLT
-5042 AERFVADPY
+5042 AERFVADPQ

-5066 WTPDGRLTYLRR
+5066 WTPDGHLTYLRR

-5090 ELGEIEALLGS
+5090 ELGEIETLLTT

-5111 VRDDRLI
+5111 VRDERLI
-5118 AYTTGETVTPQDL
+5118 AYTTGETAPPGEL
-5131 RTHLTQSL
+5131 RAHLARTL
-5139 PAYMIP
+5139 PTYMIP
-5145 AAFVT
+5145 AAFVP

-5175 STSARGPR
+5175 HTSARGPR

-5192 IFADALG
+5192 IVADVLG

-5217 RSLQLVAQAR
+5217 RSLQVVAQAR
-5227 REGVSFTV
+5227 SEGASFTV

-5250 ARFDADAPVVADFEA
+5250 ARFDAAAPVVADFEA

-5280 QAEWGA
+5280 QAEWDA